1 MKYNSGRLIKC
12 SEPRQVASRFILN
25 KTKIM
30 RLLISLLVNGLLVY
44 LCAEILSGVGIDG
57 YFDAVIVALL
67 LGIVNFFVKPV
78 LTLLTLPI
86 TILTLGLFLLVINGA
101 MVLLVD
107 WMLDGFY
114 VDGWIWAI
122 VFALVMSFFNLF
134 VGQFS
139 VKEAR
144 K

>member
-1 MKYNSGRLIKC
+1 
-12 SEPRQVASRFILN
+12 
-25 KTKIM
+25 M

-67 LGIVNFFVKPV
+67 LGMVNFFVKPV

-139 VKEAR
+139 VKEER

>member
-1 MKYNSGRLIKC
+1 
-12 SEPRQVASRFILN
+12 
-25 KTKIM
+25 M
-30 RLLISLLVNGLLVY
+30 RLLLSLLINGFLVY
-44 LCAEILSGVGIDG
+44 LCAEILSGVSIDG
-57 YFDAVIVALL
+57 YLNAVLVALL
-67 LGIVNFFVKPV
+67 LGMVNFFVRPV

-122 VFALVMSFFNLF
+122 FFAIVMAIFNLF
-134 VGQFS
+134 VGQFT
-139 VKEAR
+139 VQEKE

>member
-1 MKYNSGRLIKC
+1 M
-12 SEPRQVASRFILN
+12 
-25 KTKIM
+25 
-30 RLLISLLVNGLLVY
+30 
-44 LCAEILSGVGIDG
+44 
-57 YFDAVIVALL
+57 ALL
-67 LGIVNFFVKPV
+67 LGMVNFFVKPV

-114 VDGWIWAI
+114 VDGWVWAI

-139 VKEAR
+139 VKEER

>member
-1 MKYNSGRLIKC
+1 
-12 SEPRQVASRFILN
+12 
-25 KTKIM
+25 M
-30 RLLISLLVNGLLVY
+30 RLLLSLLINGFLVY
-44 LCAEILSGVGIDG
+44 LCAEILSGVSIDG
-57 YFDAVIVALL
+57 YLTAVLVALL

-122 VFALVMSFFNLF
+122 FFAIVMAIFNLF
-134 VGQFS
+134 VGQFT
-139 VKEAR
+139 VQEKE